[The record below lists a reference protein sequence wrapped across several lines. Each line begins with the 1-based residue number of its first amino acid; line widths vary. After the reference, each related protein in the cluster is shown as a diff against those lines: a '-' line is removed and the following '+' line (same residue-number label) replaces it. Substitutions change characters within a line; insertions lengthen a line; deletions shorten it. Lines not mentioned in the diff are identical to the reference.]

1 MKVPLVPEIPLVSV
15 PSVRDDDRRARE
27 SPCEMAFSRRG
38 RACLNARVMW
48 NRSGLVQVLL
58 FSGLVQVLLL
68 LQVAEFAL
76 VRTQRDTRM
85 ADWQRR
91 TAVAGPQVQHT
102 IKTKHLERCLLWNT
116 PTSSSANMVFQAFVT
131 V

>member
-1 MKVPLVPEIPLVSV
+1 MASVSEVPLVSV

-27 SPCEMAFSRRG
+27 SPCQMAFSRRG

-68 LQVAEFAL
+68 LVAEFAL
-76 VRTQRDTRM
+76 VCHGANSTRHE
-85 ADWQRR
+85 DGSGELQWR
-91 TAVAGPQVQHT
+91 VH
-102 IKTKHLERCLLWNT
+102 ECNT
-116 PTSSSANMVFQAFVT
+116 P
-131 V
+131 